1 MLMAKNNT
9 MLSEE
14 VKTAYDD
21 FYIDNDVAWRML
33 GAKFKAKNIVEVC
46 HQIKPK
52 KVLEVGAGDGS
63 ILHYFNKWD
72 FGEELYALEIAQSGV
87 DLIKNRNLGRL
98 KDAQTFDG
106 YKIPYPDDSF
116 DLIVLAHVLEHVE
129 HERILIRELKRV
141 AKYIVIEVPKDYR
154 FGVDNRMKHFLD
166 YGHINMYT
174 PTFLRF
180 LLKSEGL
187 AIVADKVSLTTPEV
201 NYFNEFVN
209 KKSTQM
215 IPKKIKIVLEYY
227 IKNILGSILGKKKQ
241 EQFANAYTILTKKSD
256 QNLHIF

>member
-1 MLMAKNNT
+1 
-9 MLSEE
+9 MLSSE

-21 FYIDNDVAWRML
+21 FYTHNDVAWRML
-33 GAKFKAKNIVEVC
+33 GAKYKAQNIVEVC
-46 HQIKPK
+46 KSIKPA

-63 ILHYFNKWD
+63 ILHYLNEWN
-72 FGEELYALEIAQSGV
+72 FGTELYALEIAQAGV
-87 DLIKNRNLGRL
+87 DKMKSRGLERL
-98 KDAQTFDG
+98 VEAQTFDG
-106 YKIPYPDDSF
+106 YHIPYPDNSF

-129 HERILIRELKRV
+129 HERLLIRELKRV
-141 AKYIVIEVPKDYR
+141 ARYIVIEVPKDYR

-174 PTFLRF
+174 PTLLRF

-187 AIVADKVSLTTPEV
+187 ALLADKVSLTRPEV

-209 KKSTQM
+209 KKAAKS
-215 IPKKIKIVLEYY
+215 ISKRLKIAIEFYVKQT
-227 IKNILGSILGKKKQ
+227 LGKVFGKKKQ
-241 EQFANAYTILTKKSD
+241 EQFANAYTVLTQKSD